1 MPTAAEPTQSVVAPV
16 PQPNGCEFNSFQT
29 DLRSL
34 IASLDRLEGLSKRI
48 DQLAEAVADANVV
61 EERIQKLNVELNAHR
76 KQQDVRE
83 RLVEPLRDELIKYR
97 DAFVREVLQ
106 KTLVQDLTRLDDDLR
121 NVLDCIKRAAEVK
134 RGRVA
139 SWARGFDCSI
149 ESLTSIL
156 KKLEVSEIEPRPQ
169 VDPVLHRVVSYEPTE
184 NATED
189 GKIVGHV
196 KRGLLWRDEVLRRE
210 DVIAKRCH

>member
-1 MPTAAEPTQSVVAPV
+1 MATVAEPTQTISAPEAKG
-16 PQPNGCEFNSFQT
+16 PEYAPFQGQ
-29 DLRSL
+29 LRNV

-48 DQLAEAVADANVV
+48 DQLAEAVAEANVV

-139 SWARGFDCSI
+139 GWARGFDCSI
-149 ESLTSIL
+149 ESLTAIL

-184 NATED
+184 NAAED

-210 DVIAKRCH
+210 EVIAKRYH